1 MVPLLSGGGELRQ
14 VIVVYDDDR
23 DDGDGGGWLSHHDIS
38 DHHHRADIPKRHGIQ
53 EQEYD
58 DDGHVSFGLYNSRLY
73 EIEPT
78 LFGEYILFPPHG
90 TRDFTQQFRA
100 WDTYYR

>member
-1 MVPLLSGGGELRQ
+1 MVPLLSGSGKLRQ
-14 VIVVYDDDR
+14 VVVVYDDR
-23 DDGDGGGWLSHHDIS
+23 DDGDGGSWLSHHDIR
-38 DHHHRADIPKRHGIQ
+38 DRHRADIPKRHGIQ

-58 DDGHVSFGLYNSRLY
+58 DGHLSFSLYNSRVY

>member
-1 MVPLLSGGGELRQ
+1 MVPLLPVGGELWQ
-14 VIVVYDDDR
+14 VVVVYDDDR
-23 DDGDGGGWLSHHDIS
+23 DDGDGSSWLSHHDFR
-38 DHHHRADIPKRHGIQ
+38 DHHHRADIPKRHGIR
-53 EQEYD
+53 EQEY
-58 DDGHVSFGLYNSRLY
+58 DDGHVSFSLYNSRVY

>member
-1 MVPLLSGGGELRQ
+1 MVPLSSVGGELWQ
-14 VIVVYDDDR
+14 VVVVYDDDR
-23 DDGDGGGWLSHHDIS
+23 DDGDGSSSWLSHHDFR

-53 EQEYD
+53 KQEYD
-58 DDGHVSFGLYNSRLY
+58 DGHLSFSLYNSRVY

>member
-1 MVPLLSGGGELRQ
+1 MVPLLSGGGEVRQ

-23 DDGDGGGWLSHHDIS
+23 DDGDGGWLPHHDIS
-38 DHHHRADIPKRHGIQ
+38 DHRRHANIPKHGIQ
-53 EQEYD
+53 KQEYD
-58 DDGHVSFGLYNSRLY
+58 DDGHLSFSLYNSRVY

-78 LFGEYILFPPHG
+78 LFGEYILFPSHG

>member
-58 DDGHVSFGLYNSRLY
+58 DGHLSFSLYNSRVY

-78 LFGEYILFPPHG
+78 LFGEYILFPSHG